1 DSSPSLL
8 PTPLVPFIIGTM
20 LSIRGVYEVAIRVKD
35 LAQSERF
42 YCDILGLAPGLR
54 DDHRHWLF
62 LWVGDKAGVV
72 VLQRHGSR
80 FPPQHLAFTVEEPE
94 LERAAV
100 ILKQRGI
107 AIEGPVVHEWMQA
120 KSLYFPDPDGHDLE
134 LCAPI
139 GRHTW

>member
-1 DSSPSLL
+1 
-8 PTPLVPFIIGTM
+8 M

-35 LAQSERF
+35 LAESERF
-42 YCDILGLAPGLR
+42 YCGILGLEPGLR

-62 LWVGDKAGVV
+62 LWVGDKAGLV
-72 VLQRHGSR
+72 VLQQHPSLT
-80 FPPQHLAFTVEEPE
+80 PQHLAFTVEEAE

-100 ILKQRGI
+100 VLKQRGI
-107 AIEGPVVHEWMQA
+107 AIEGPVVHEWMRA

-139 GRHTW
+139 GRQT